1 MVAAGRDA
9 PGAGPGSDAVRRT
22 GLGRHGGLADDSG
35 DPLDGLVNLFDLGI
49 VLAVGFLVA
58 ALGLTIDQATNRIER
73 EPNSQVKPIPQ
84 PGRSPQ
90 VSGQGQAVGTVYR
103 LPDGRLIY
111 TQDGRSP

>member
-1 MVAAGRDA
+1 MGAARRDVAAA
-9 PGAGPGSDAVRRT
+9 GAGSASVRRT

-73 EPNSQVKPIPQ
+73 EPNSQPRAIPQ

-111 TQDGRSP
+111 TQDRRSP